1 LGSLLL
7 QGLSSPP
14 TPPAIRLRYARRLSV
29 GNSAGRLWKRLTIMS
44 IIIKSLH
51 IYPIKS
57 CAGIDLLRSP
67 ISAAGLRHDRQWMI
81 VDAEGRFM
89 TQRQWPRMAL
99 IRVGIETG
107 TLRLQ
112 APDRAD
118 CAVDIG
124 VPVQGAAIQTAV
136 WNDPLHVL
144 DMGDAVAAWLSET
157 LGTACR
163 LVAQDP
169 AQRRLASLERVQ
181 AWIARQGETD
191 FPVEHAF
198 GFADGYPLLVTSQ
211 GSLEELN
218 RVIQTDGDEP
228 VGMDRFR
235 PNIVLDGLEGYDE
248 DYVAQ
253 LQIGTVR
260 IALVKPCARCSMPDI
275 NPLTAASGNQ
285 PGKALARMRQQAD
298 GIMFGQN
305 GVAAAPE
312 GAELRV
318 GQEVEIEYAF

>member
-1 LGSLLL
+1 MP
-7 QGLSSPP
+7 LSGPLP
-14 TPPAIRLRYARRLSV
+14 TAATPAIPVRYAGGLSV
-29 GNSAGRLWKRLTIMS
+29 GVCVCAFGNAAIMS
-44 IIIKSLH
+44 IIVKSLH

-81 VDAEGRFM
+81 VDAGGRFM

-112 APDRAD
+112 APDRTD
-118 CAVDIG
+118 CVVDISA
-124 VPVQGAAIQTAV
+124 PVQGAAMQTAV
-136 WNDPLHVL
+136 WNDPLRVL
-144 DMGDAVAAWLSET
+144 DMGDAVAVWLGET
-157 LGTACR
+157 LGTECR

-169 AQRRLASLERVQ
+169 AQRRLASMTRVQ

-191 FPVEHAF
+191 FPAEHAF

-211 GSLEELN
+211 GSLDELN
-218 RVIQTDGDEP
+218 RAIRADGDEP
-228 VGMDRFR
+228 VGMNRFR

-260 IALVKPCARCSMPDI
+260 IALVKPCARCSIPDI
-275 NPLTAASGNQ
+275 DPATAASGSQ
-285 PGKALARMRQQAD
+285 PGKALARTRQQTD

>member
-1 LGSLLL
+1 
-7 QGLSSPP
+7 
-14 TPPAIRLRYARRLSV
+14 
-29 GNSAGRLWKRLTIMS
+29 MS
-44 IIIKSLH
+44 IIVKSLH

-57 CAGIDLLRSP
+57 CAGIDLLHSP

-81 VDAEGRFM
+81 VDNQGHFM

-107 TLRLQ
+107 ALRLQ

-118 CAVDIG
+118 CVVDISG
-124 VPVQGAAIQTAV
+124 PVQGVAMQTAV

-144 DMGDAVAAWLSET
+144 DMGDDVAAWLGET
-157 LGTACR
+157 LGTGCR

-169 AQRRLASLERVQ
+169 AQRRLASMTRVQ
-181 AWIARQGETD
+181 AWIERQGDMD

-198 GFADGYPLLVTSQ
+198 GFADGYPLLVASQ
-211 GSLEELN
+211 GSLDELN
-218 RVIQTDGDEP
+218 RVIRADGDEP

-253 LQIGTVR
+253 LQIGVVR
-260 IALVKPCARCSMPDI
+260 IALVKPCSRCSIPDI
-275 NPLTAASGNQ
+275 DPATAVSGNQ
-285 PGKALARMRQQAD
+285 PGRALARTRLQAD

-305 GVAAAPE
+305 GVVAAPD

-318 GQEVEIEYAF
+318 GQEVDIEYAF